1 MIQNECFRKYLAEV
15 EKTGKLK
22 NNELY
27 RLALYNDKR
36 AIKYIPYDEQTAEMA
51 LMAVNGSPHSL
62 RFVAA
67 LLHKLRFRHKLP
79 LPDNGLKDTLS
90 DWRTQMSETV

>member
-1 MIQNECFRKYLAEV
+1 MSCEWGRIGAKKFRRKVEV
-15 EKTGKLK
+15 FNSIDE
-22 NNELY
+22 
-27 RLALYNDKR
+27 AMAQIKR
-36 AIKYIPYDEQTAEMA
+36 IE
-51 LMAVNGSPHSL
+51 SL
-62 RFVAA
+62 RMA

>member
-1 MIQNECFRKYLAEV
+1 MSQFGDSLAAPPEYPADFV
-15 EKTGKLK
+15 KRQQKLSA
-22 NNELY
+22 N
-27 RLALYNDKR
+27 A
-36 AIKYIPYDEQTAEMA
+36 PYQY
-51 LMAVNGSPHSL
+51 VFG
-62 RFVAA
+62 A